1 MGKKSRSK
9 ATHARKPPPPP
20 VDPLDAVHAAAT
32 TPAWLVATRD
42 DAVAVK
48 LLETLERAVAKLPRT
63 SPPIPGPTDESRA
76 ALYAWAKDNGCA
88 CEHIKL
94 DRFAD
99 GQTRV
104 VAASNIKE
112 NDVVMSVPAS
122 LHLRAA
128 DDDPMGVAAFAR
140 THNLDATLALALR
153 LCAEAVADDS
163 FWIQYVRCLPA
174 TFDVPTFWAWEDVA
188 RLRGSASF
196 RRACMSRCAAA
207 RSFVLVSRSLGEE
220 ASSAISPVRRPS
232 ARTFSVAFSMSVA
245 SASHYRHVKTFFV
258 FFIH

>member
-1 MGKKSRSK
+1 MGKKSRNK

-94 DRFAD
+94 ESFED

-112 NDVVMSVPAS
+112 NDVVISVPAA
-122 LHLRAA
+122 LHLRAT
-128 DDDPMGVAAFAR
+128 DNDPMGVAAFAR

-174 TFDVPTFWAWEDVA
+174 TFDVPTFWCWEDVA

-207 RSFVLVSRSLGEE
+207 RSFVLVTRSLGE
-220 ASSAISPVRRPS
+220 
-232 ARTFSVAFSMSVA
+232 
-245 SASHYRHVKTFFV
+245 
-258 FFIH
+258 